1 MILSRSQMLEAETTA
16 FARGVRAED
25 LMEIAGSRLAD
36 MVRQF
41 HPVPGACRVF
51 AGKGHNG
58 GDVFVAAR
66 HLGQLGWQ
74 IQCEDVY
81 PDSQLAPLTANQLKR
96 LPRSASPSTERT
108 LVVLDGLLGIGAVG
122 APRNPVLSAI
132 EKINTLRAAHGA
144 WVLSADI
151 PSGLNA
157 DTGEAVGAVVRAD
170 ATLAMGFAKTGLVA
184 DSATEFV
191 GRLAIASLPDV
202 HAPHG
207 ADRADVSTA
216 ENWMPFLPPRSFET
230 HKGMC
235 GRVAIVAG
243 SRGYTGAA
251 RLCSESA
258 VLGGAG
264 LVTLFVPEDIYPI
277 LAASVVPE
285 VMVQPVS
292 TLVKVLDSTYQA
304 IAIGPGLG
312 ASRRTEILEIIRSA
326 ACPCVIDAD
335 ALNAVAD
342 GHLDLLE
349 QSNAP
354 CLLTPH
360 PGEMERLFPRANRTR
375 RQWLESFVS
384 EYPVTLLLK
393 GARTVIGEKCS
404 STLFNTTGHPGMA
417 SGGMGDVLTGVC
429 SALIAQGKSPY
440 NAAAVGA
447 WVCGRAAELAIT
459 AGQSQESLHASAV
472 LHHLGLAFKSLSN
485 ASL

>member
-1 MILSRSQMLEAETTA
+1 MILSRSQMLEAETAA

-25 LMEIAGSRLAD
+25 LMEIAGARLAD

-58 GDVFVAAR
+58 GDVFAAAR
-66 HLGQLGWQ
+66 YLGQLGWQ

-96 LPRSASPSTERT
+96 LPRLASPSTDRA

-122 APRNPVLSAI
+122 APREPVLSAI
-132 EKINTLRAAHGA
+132 EKINTLRDAQGA

-184 DSATEFV
+184 DSATKFV

-202 HAPHG
+202 YAPPG
-207 ADRADVSTA
+207 ADRANVSTA
-216 ENWMPFLPPRSFET
+216 ENWMPFLPPRAFET

-251 RLCSESA
+251 RLCAEAA

-264 LVTLFVPEDIYPI
+264 LVTLFVPEEIYPI
-277 LAASVVPE
+277 LAASVAPE

-292 TLVKVLDSTYQA
+292 TLVTALDSTYQA

-312 ASRRTEILEIIRSA
+312 ASRRPEILEIISSA

-342 GHLDLLE
+342 GHLNLLE

-354 CLLTPH
+354 HLLTPH
-360 PGEMERLFPRANRTR
+360 PGEMERLFPRANRSR

-384 EYPVTLLLK
+384 QYPVTLLLK
-393 GARTVIGEKCS
+393 GARTIIGEKSS

-440 NAAAVGA
+440 TAAAVGA
-447 WVCGRAAELAIT
+447 WVCGRAAELAIS
-459 AGQSQESLHASAV
+459 AGESQESLHASTV
-472 LHHLGLAFKSLSN
+472 SHHLGLAFKSLSN